1 MRRIEA
7 RQAFDAGEGFD
18 NLSLTIADGRI
29 AALEA
34 AGAPEDVIVLPAI
47 ANAHD
52 HARPL
57 RSSSVGAFGRPLETW
72 LHRLALFAPVDPYLA
87 TLAPLARAALGG
99 QGAVMIHHVRPM
111 GFTDYVT
118 EAGEMTRAARDVGIR
133 IAFGV
138 GMRDRNPLVYGEHET
153 LLADLDGAARA
164 EIEGRYLA
172 PMLPIPDQL
181 ARVDAVAAAVGGPM
195 VDVQYAPNGPQWC
208 SDALLEAIAEAS
220 ARTGRRVT
228 THLFET
234 KYQRDW
240 ADRTFPAA

>member
-164 EIEGRYLA
+164 ESRAAISRRCSRSRTSSRGSTPSPRRSA
-172 PMLPIPDQL
+172 VRWSMSSMRPT
-181 ARVDAVAAAVGGPM
+181 AR
-195 VDVQYAPNGPQWC
+195 NG
-208 SDALLEAIAEAS
+208 
-220 ARTGRRVT
+220 ARTPCWKRSPRPQQG
-228 THLFET
+228 
-234 KYQRDW
+234 
-240 ADRTFPAA
+240 PAGG